1 MRKTTTVLWAILV
14 ILFIFTGLV
23 LLIFLNMGFAPAR
36 STADLLAKDG
46 SADPFTPGLYQ
57 GLRLPGMVIGLLFL
71 TFSAAMLVFQS
82 RSKQLVSAGSKQ
94 LGRAWTRFADDSRIF
109 AADFRAVRVS
119 RNEVLVLSGIVLLA
133 VIARIF
139 FVMQPFKHDEAYT
152 VAVFANQPLQLALS
166 DYHLPNNHLFHTFL
180 VHLVYSA
187 FGYLQWAVRLPSFVA
202 GVLTVPALYL
212 LSRTLHGRTVAF
224 IAAATAAVMPVLVD
238 FSTQARGY
246 TLLML
251 FSLLLFLL
259 GVYVRRRPNLL
270 AWALVVVV
278 VVLGIYTIPIFYFS
292 YISFLFWLGLAFVV
306 GDINFQA
313 YGSRWSFIRWGFVSG
328 VLTILFSVLLYTP
341 PALRSGLQTV
351 LPYQLSD
358 PLSYGLFLQDLNVR
372 LTQFVELVL
381 MELPLLIGWV
391 LGLGFFLSL
400 LLPVKSETV
409 SAAVHVRVPLQAAVL
424 LGTFGLVF
432 ALRAPPWA
440 RFITFLV
447 PLALMWAAAGWV
459 GLVRWLQNV
468 LHTPWKLERALA
480 AVVLLVVIAGTL
492 VRFDSHRNAGFEVIG
507 YEEAATRFLQE
518 ELKEQDYIVVS
529 HPRDAAV
536 WYYARLYQLNPVYF
550 RDDRS
555 IQRAFVLVDAVYE
568 QTLEEVIAERGP
580 SQQALDLSTA
590 QPVFKVGKLEIFELT
605 VP

>member
-1 MRKTTTVLWAILV
+1 MRKTTSVLWTILV
-14 ILFIFTGLV
+14 ILFIFTGMA

-36 STADLLAKDG
+36 SIADLLAKDG
-46 SADPFTPGLYQ
+46 SADPFTHGLYQ
-57 GLRLPGMVIGLLFL
+57 DLRLPGMVIGFLFL
-71 TFSAAMLVFQS
+71 TLSAAMLVFQS
-82 RSKQLVSAGSKQ
+82 RSKQWVSAGSVH
-94 LGRAWTRFADDSRIF
+94 LRCAWSRFARDSHIF
-109 AADFRAVRVS
+109 AADFRAVRFS
-119 RNEVLVLSGIVLLA
+119 RSEALALSGIVLLA

-152 VAVFANQPLQLALS
+152 VAVFANQPLRVALS

-224 IAAATAAVMPVLVD
+224 IAAAAAAVMPVLVD

-270 AWALVVVV
+270 AWVLVVVV

-306 GDINFQA
+306 GDINFHT
-313 YGSRWSFIRWGFVSG
+313 YGSRWSFIKWGFISCVMT
-328 VLTILFSVLLYTP
+328 VVFTVLLYTP

-351 LPYQLSD
+351 LPYQVSD

-381 MELPLLIGWV
+381 MELPFLFGWV
-391 LGLGFFLSL
+391 LVFGFVLSL
-400 LLPVKSETV
+400 FLPVRSEAV
-409 SAAVHVRVPLQAAVL
+409 SAEMHVRVPLQIAVA
-424 LGTFGLVF
+424 LGTFGLIF

-447 PLALMWAAAGWV
+447 PLVLMWAAAGWV
-459 GLVRWLQNV
+459 GLVRWLQNI
-468 LHTPWKLERALA
+468 LPIRWKLERVLA

-492 VRFDSHRNAGFEVIG
+492 VRFDTHRNAGFDVIG
-507 YEEAATRFLQE
+507 YEEAAARFLHSQ
-518 ELKEQDYIVVS
+518 LKDHDFIVVS

-536 WYYARLYQLNPVYF
+536 WYYAHLYRLNPVYF

-555 IQRAFVLVDAVYE
+555 IQRAFVLVDTIYE

-580 SQQALDLSTA
+580 RQQALDLSSA
-590 QPVFKVGKLEIFELT
+590 QPVFKVGTLEIFELT
-605 VP
+605 VQ